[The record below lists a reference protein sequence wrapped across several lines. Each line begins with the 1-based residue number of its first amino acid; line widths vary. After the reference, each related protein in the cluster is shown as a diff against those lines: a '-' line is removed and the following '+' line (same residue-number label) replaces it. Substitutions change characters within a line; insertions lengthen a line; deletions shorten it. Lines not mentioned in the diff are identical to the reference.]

1 MFRAQPWPVIQ
12 RQRAGL
18 QAAAR
23 RSGARQAVEGP
34 DCTVEA
40 SRAFFSWNNEPS

>member
-1 MFRAQPWPVIQ
+1 MFRAQPWPAIQ

-18 QAAAR
+18 QEAAW
-23 RSGARQAVEGP
+23 RSGARQTVEGT

-40 SRAFFSWNNEPS
+40 SRAFFFLE